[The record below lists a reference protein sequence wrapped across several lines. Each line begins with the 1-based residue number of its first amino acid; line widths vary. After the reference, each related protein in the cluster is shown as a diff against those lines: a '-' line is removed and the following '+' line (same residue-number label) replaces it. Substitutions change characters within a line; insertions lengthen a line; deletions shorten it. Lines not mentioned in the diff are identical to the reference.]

1 MTQILLRQTKI
12 LNQLNKLA
20 NNYFDFL
27 SDQKKGGLCLKANDS
42 GKVIGDGGIV
52 AILIGSP
59 DLTSINL

>member
-27 SDQKKGGLCLKANDS
+27 SDQKKGGLCLNENKSDK
-42 GKVIGDGGIV
+42 GFGDGGIV
-52 AILIGSP
+52 AILIGAP
-59 DLTSINL
+59 DLTYINL

>member
-27 SDQKKGGLCLKANDS
+27 SDQKKGWLCLKANDS
-42 GKVIGDGGIV
+42 GQVFGDGGIV
-52 AILIGSP
+52 AVLIGAP

>member
-1 MTQILLRQTKI
+1 MTQILLRQAKI

-42 GKVIGDGGIV
+42 GKVFGDGGIV
-52 AILIGSP
+52 AILIGAP
-59 DLTSINL
+59 DLTYINL